1 MKKKNMTIQDK
12 ILMWMAKT
20 EDCAVSKDDIP
31 TLIAEGIV
39 YSKRSFYD
47 AMKNLKKKGHVLY
60 ENGRYFMTV
69 SGDDYMY
76 IKNGFHRYDACKNE
90 NDSNDS
96 KLDESDSQL
105 DDSDSNDSQPNVFA
119 DAYEKAME
127 AYKAAMDAYKAAMDV
142 MHGI

>member
-1 MKKKNMTIQDK
+1 MKKKSMTIQDK

-39 YSKRSFYD
+39 YSKKSFYD
-47 AMKNLKKKGHVLY
+47 AMKNLKKKGYVLY

-69 SGDDYMY
+69 YGDDYY
-76 IKNGFHRYDACKNE
+76 TCIKNDFNRYDTVENE
-90 NDSNDS
+90 NGSNDS
-96 KLDESDSQL
+96 KL
-105 DDSDSNDSQPNVFA
+105 DDSDSNDSQPNVFV

-127 AYKAAMDAYKAAMDV
+127 AYKAAMDAYKAAMDAI
-142 MHGI
+142 HGI

>member
-12 ILMWMAKT
+12 ILMWMAKN
-20 EDCAVSKDDIP
+20 EDCAASKDDIP

-47 AMKNLKKKGHVLY
+47 AMKNLKKKGYVLY
-60 ENGRYFMTV
+60 ENGRYWMTV
-69 SGDDYMY
+69 SGDGYVR
-76 IKNGFHRYDACKNE
+76 IKNGFNRYDVDENE

-96 KLDESDSQL
+96 HL

-119 DAYEKAME
+119 DAYEKAMD
-127 AYKAAMDAYKAAMDV
+127 AYKAAMDAYKAAMDAI
-142 MHGI
+142 HGI